1 MAEPQNGRIGG
12 GVLKDNLLRQGVNLN
27 FKNTSG
33 STALLHLDVNNAKIG
48 INTESTTDALTVPTL
63 ISSTN
68 LISTYANIGPNFTI
82 DQSRIVALGGDGFI
96 NFNAANNIFATAI
109 ATDDLKIDFNTIS
122 TTTADTNIE
131 LRPNGN
137 GIVNINSNWDIVG
150 NLHATGNIQTT
161 GDLTL
166 GSNDEDN
173 VTFVSDVNSDLIPD
187 QTDTYNLGSPSKQW
201 LSIYSESLNS
211 ELVSTNQFNLSGVSL
226 GRKQGNIFY
235 VSTLGNDTNVGD
247 HPQGAYRTLK
257 HALTQVDGSTG
268 GPTAIHVFPGVYE
281 EEFPLTVPSHVDIV
295 GEDIRNVVIK
305 PTVATQNN
313 SAFYLEDDVT
323 IENLTIKDFY
333 AGYAFQFTSGGLVNT
348 RSPYIRNVTVITQGT
363 PITVTASSTFSVNSQ
378 ETHP

>member
-187 QTDTYNLGSPSKQW
+187 QTDTYDLGSPSKQW

-211 ELVSTNQFNLSGVSL
+211 EIS
-226 GRKQGNIFY
+226 KY
-235 VSTLGNDTNVGD
+235 
-247 HPQGAYRTLK
+247 
-257 HALTQVDGSTG
+257 
-268 GPTAIHVFPGVYE
+268 
-281 EEFPLTVPSHVDIV
+281 
-295 GEDIRNVVIK
+295 
-305 PTVATQNN
+305 
-313 SAFYLEDDVT
+313 
-323 IENLTIKDFY
+323 
-333 AGYAFQFTSGGLVNT
+333 
-348 RSPYIRNVTVITQGT
+348 
-363 PITVTASSTFSVNSQ
+363 
-378 ETHP
+378 